1 MGSNSILV
9 VEDEPDIRELLKFTL
24 HRARFEV
31 TSCADAEEAMRAL
44 EGPLPALALIDWM
57 LPAMSGIELATR
69 IRKDKL
75 TKDLP
80 IIILTAR
87 SEEADKLR
95 GFEHGVDDY
104 ITKPFSPKELVA
116 RVRALL
122 RRAGLPLD
130 GNIVVNG
137 ISLDTNSHS
146 VSVDGSEVQLRP
158 TEYRL
163 LEILMRN
170 PNRAFNRSQL
180 LDHVWGRGVY
190 VDERTVDVHVLRL
203 RQALSKFDQDGAIK
217 TVRGVGYR
225 LQVARAEA

>member
-1 MGSNSILV
+1 MGSNLILV

-31 TSCADAEEAMRAL
+31 TSCADAEEALRVL
-44 EGPLPALALIDWM
+44 EGPLPGLALIDWM
-57 LPAMSGIELATR
+57 LPGMSGIDLARR
-69 IRKDKL
+69 IRNDSL

-80 IIILTAR
+80 IIVLTAR

-95 GFEHGVDDY
+95 GFELGIDDY

-130 GNIVVNG
+130 GNIVING

-146 VSVDGSEVQLRP
+146 VSVDGSEVELRP

-163 LEILMRN
+163 LEVMMKN

-180 LDHVWGRGVY
+180 LDQVWGRTVY

-203 RQALSKFDQDGAIK
+203 RQALGRFNRDDAIK

-225 LQVARAEA
+225 LQTSRAEV

>member
-1 MGSNSILV
+1 MGSNLILV

-31 TSCADAEEAMRAL
+31 TTCADAEEALRVL
-44 EGPLPALALIDWM
+44 EGPLPGIVLIDWM
-57 LPAMSGIELATR
+57 LPGMSGIDLARR
-69 IRKDKL
+69 IRNDSL

-80 IIILTAR
+80 IIVLTAR

-95 GFEHGVDDY
+95 GFELGIDDY

-130 GNIVVNG
+130 GNIVING

-146 VSVDGSEVQLRP
+146 VSVDGSEVELRP

-163 LEILMRN
+163 LEVMMKN

-180 LDHVWGRGVY
+180 LDQVWGRSVY

-203 RQALSKFDQDGAIK
+203 RQALGKFNRDDAIK

-225 LQVARAEA
+225 LQSTRAEV